1 VCTLQI
7 LTIIASLGDVYTL
20 GEAYAFGVI
29 WSFVFKALAM
39 VILRFKDKSPREY
52 EVPLNVRLPL
62 RARDGSVRPT
72 IDLPI
77 GITAIFLVLAST
89 AVVNL
94 FTKKVATVWG
104 IGFTLA
110 FLVTFTV
117 CERFARR
124 WRRGEQH
131 AHLEQFNERRTNAL
145 TPQSLGLTHPNP
157 VLVAIRNPSS
167 MPVLARVLDETDT
180 TARDIV
186 VVTCKVLPPLTP
198 GITPEELSL
207 QETDRA
213 VLTAVVHLAE
223 EAGKA
228 VYPLVLPTN
237 NPLYAIATAAR
248 DLGATEVVLGVSQ
261 KSSADLQLE
270 QFAIAWG
277 MATAEEREGRA
288 LTIRIIGREGVV
300 KYEL

>member
-1 VCTLQI
+1 M
-7 LTIIASLGDVYTL
+7 GDVYTL

-39 VILRFKDKSPREY
+39 VVLRFRDKSPREY
-52 EVPLNVRLPL
+52 EVPLNVRIAS
-62 RARDGSVRPT
+62 RRGT

-110 FLVTFTV
+110 FLTTFV
-117 CERFARR
+117 ICERVARR
-124 WRRGEQH
+124 WRKGEHH
-131 AHLEQFNERRTNAL
+131 AHLEQFNERTTNAL
-145 TPQSLGLTHPNP
+145 TPHALGLTHDAP
-157 VLVAIRNPSS
+157 VLVAIRNPAS
-167 MPVLARVLDETDT
+167 MPVLDRVLRETDT

-186 VVTCKVLPPLTP
+186 VVTAKVLPPLTP
-198 GITPEELSL
+198 GITPEEMSL
-207 QETDRA
+207 QESDRS

-223 EAGKA
+223 QAGKP

-248 DLGATEVVLGVSQ
+248 DLGATEVVLGASQ

-277 MATAEEREGRA
+277 MATAGEQAERPLA
-288 LTIRIIGREGVV
+288 IRIFGATDELR
-300 KYEL
+300 YEL